1 MIWKSALYTKIK
13 KKYADCTWEQAA
25 RIGSACMNF
34 MACFFASIPGYLAI
48 FYVNMGEK
56 REQCMDEIVFIVY
69 FNLVH
74 KINSVRAFIA
84 TKNSSSLDRALQ
96 RF

>member
-1 MIWKSALYTKIK
+1 MRANSENWVSLYEF
-13 KKYADCTWEQAA
+13 Y
-25 RIGSACMNF
+25 GL
-34 MACFFASIPGYLAI
+34 FFCIYPRLFGYILCEH
-48 FYVNMGEK
+48 GREK